1 MEWRLPNSALALANI
16 RGTHMPYVDRFIMI
30 LVVVVLAA
38 SPASAAGTA
47 EDLLR
52 RCEASIGDNYCAGY
66 IAGFYDG
73 RTTSDYGKPELR
85 ACLPTDASGAQ
96 LSVTYTQMVR
106 VFVKW
111 AKDHP
116 DKLHWHD
123 WQAVRQAFAD
133 AWPCPTSRSR

>member
-1 MEWRLPNSALALANI
+1 
-16 RGTHMPYVDRFIMI
+16 MPYFVRLIMT
-30 LVVVVLAA
+30 LAMFVLAT
-38 SPASAAGTA
+38 SSASAAGTA

-52 RCEASIGDNYCAGY
+52 RCEASIGDSYCAGY

-85 ACLPTDASGAQ
+85 ACLSTDESGVN
-96 LSVTYTQMVR
+96 LSVTYTQMVH

-116 DKLHWHD
+116 DKLHWRD

-133 AWPCPTSRSR
+133 AWPCPGQLRRDGVR